1 MYHVGFLGGWNWV
14 GLYLCTVIVNVR
26 TVYLRTRWGMSDLL
40 HYQAYCNKAR
50 RERQTERERRD
61 RGRGGW
67 RSSIRRCLRT
77 NLFRQGVCAWA
88 GMGEGLFLVC
98 TSLFAFWT
106 DASVG
111 FSHPRTLHA
120 RRVRVACLLFV
131 HQTLPVFLCVCVC
144 VYPCLADGRT
154 VGITRYRAGSCLLS
168 NCPFLSVVAVVVFE
182 HKIDGPI
189 DLELK
194 RRWMNECRYASM

>member
-1 MYHVGFLGGWNWV
+1 
-14 GLYLCTVIVNVR
+14 
-26 TVYLRTRWGMSDLL
+26 MSPD
-40 HYQAYCNKAR
+40 QPFP
-50 RERQTERERRD
+50 T
-61 RGRGGW
+61 GR
-67 RSSIRRCLRT
+67 
-77 NLFRQGVCAWA
+77 VCM
-88 GMGEGLFLVC
+88 GIGEGLFLVC
-98 TSLFAFWT
+98 TSLFALWT

-131 HQTLPVFLCVCVC
+131 HQTLPVFFVC

-168 NCPFLSVVAVVVFE
+168 GCPFPSVVAVVVFE
-182 HKIDGPI
+182 HKIDGLI

-194 RRWMNECRYASM
+194 RR